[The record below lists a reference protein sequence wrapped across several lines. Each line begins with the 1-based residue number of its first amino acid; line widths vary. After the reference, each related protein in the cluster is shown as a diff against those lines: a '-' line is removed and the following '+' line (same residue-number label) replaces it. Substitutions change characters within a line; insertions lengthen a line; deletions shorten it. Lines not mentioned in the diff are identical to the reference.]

1 MLDTWWAGPHL
12 KNMVNT
18 LVNKRQAGSARS
30 MVGTI
35 SKPKEAK
42 TMAKK
47 ATAAVRGRADSL
59 NGSAWSRL

>member
-1 MLDTWWAGPHL
+1 M
-12 KNMVNT
+12 
-18 LVNKRQAGSARS
+18 VNKRQAENARS
-30 MVGTI
+30 KISAI

-47 ATAAVRGRADSL
+47 ATVAVRGRADSL